1 MYVYVYMYV
10 YIYIYICIYVY
21 IYIYNE
27 EKTPMFSN
35 FAKISSKYADQV
47 QTNRGK
53 LVWCKQKTIFLV
65 SYSHPNVLVQRSVFR
80 SRGIF
85 VLLLMCSKISCLL

>member
-1 MYVYVYMYV
+1 MYV

-65 SYSHPNVLVQRSVFR
+65 SYSHPMSLFKEVCSAPEVYLFR
-80 SRGIF
+80 YSC
-85 VLLLMCSKISCLL
+85 VAKSHVSYNESCL

>member
-1 MYVYVYMYV
+1 M
-10 YIYIYICIYVY
+10 Y

-65 SYSHPNVLVQRSVFR
+65 SYSHPMSLFKEVFSAAEVYLFCYSHLR
-80 SRGIF
+80 
-85 VLLLMCSKISCLL
+85 LLIVV